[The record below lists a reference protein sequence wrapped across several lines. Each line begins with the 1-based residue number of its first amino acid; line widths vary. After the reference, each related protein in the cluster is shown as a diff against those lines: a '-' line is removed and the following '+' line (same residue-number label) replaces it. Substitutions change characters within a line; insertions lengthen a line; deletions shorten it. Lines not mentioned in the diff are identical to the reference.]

1 MENEQADT
9 VDDNLTIVTF
19 ATATEGNILVTD
31 VANLQDLDDIPIRQI
46 SDRGELSDHSE
57 SQTLIDGG
65 ESESFFTSVGSNPQ
79 TTGSREIRT
88 NMEIT
93 ALRKKMYN
101 LEMNMGTLLI
111 KYNVLE
117 REIAKLKNESPKT
130 QLNVLNSLHML
141 NAFQNGA
148 TTYDLEVCKMI
159 ECAY

>member
-1 MENEQADT
+1 MENELADT

-19 ATATEGNILVTD
+19 ATATEGNLSVND

-46 SDRGELSDHSE
+46 SDRGELSEHSD
-57 SQTLIDGG
+57 SQTLIDGA

-93 ALRKKMYN
+93 ALRKKVYH
-101 LEMNMGTLLI
+101 LEMNMGTLLR

-117 REIAKLKNESPKT
+117 SEIAKIKNENPKA
-130 QLNVLNSLHML
+130 QVNVLNSLHML
-141 NAFQNGA
+141 KAFQNGA

-159 ECAY
+159 